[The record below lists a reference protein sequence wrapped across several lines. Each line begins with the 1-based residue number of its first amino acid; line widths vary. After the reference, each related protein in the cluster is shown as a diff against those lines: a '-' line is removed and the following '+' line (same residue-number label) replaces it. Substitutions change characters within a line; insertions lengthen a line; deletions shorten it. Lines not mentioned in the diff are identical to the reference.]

1 MKKTTFIG
9 LLLLFTAVCSGV
21 SAQQITVITKEGTA
35 SAYLDLNLAIQKAA
49 SGSTLY
55 LPGSDLHINDSV
67 KITKPINIVGVGHTI
82 KGVDYINSPTKINGT
97 ISFQAGSAGSSLQ
110 GVYLTGNINIGTA
123 EQSVDNILIRFC
135 NINSVQVAN
144 WECKGILLNQNYIR
158 GNSNGGG
165 SATHF
170 TNCVASG
177 IQNLNNGLVK
187 NCIVF
192 SWSTSFQSSCWQSPV
207 TKYAYYF
214 ANIKN
219 SVIQNNIH
227 LFRQNGCDCFG
238 GDMCHE
244 SIKDCEGSIIS
255 NNITLGNPF
264 GDNVIQVK
272 SDSLFVDNSK
282 GISPDSD
289 FHLVASSL
297 AKNAGTDGKDCG
309 IYGGSGF
316 SNYPLLGRPRIA
328 NTKIADKTDEN
339 GKLHIEVEVVID

>member
-9 LLLLFTAVCSGV
+9 LLLLFTSVCSGV

-135 NINSVQVAN
+135 NINSAQVAN
-144 WECKGILLNQNYIR
+144 LECKGILLNQNYIR
-158 GNSNGGG
+158 ANSNGGG
-165 SATHF
+165 ASVHF

-177 IQNLNNGLVK
+177 IKNINNGMVK
-187 NCIVF
+187 NCILF
-192 SWSTSFQSSCWQSPV
+192 DYSTHYIHYYG
-207 TKYAYYF
+207 YASMQDRYGYYF
-214 ANIKN
+214 AYIKN
-219 SVIQNNIH
+219 SAIQNNIH
-227 LFRQNGCDCFG
+227 LFTERAYNVTPEGIL
-238 GDMCHE
+238 
-244 SIKDCEGSIIS
+244 SCEGSIIS
-255 NNITLGNPF
+255 NNITLGKPI
-264 GDNVIQVK
+264 GDKGIQVK